1 MQEQEL
7 HQLHEWG
14 LRVSRLLELIALT
27 NQTLKL
33 LEDHNS
39 PQSQV
44 SDYRSLLNKH
54 KVELDELMQAYG
66 LTIKISSLESA
77 A

>member
-1 MQEQEL
+1 MEEQEL
-7 HQLHEWG
+7 PQLHEWG

-33 LEDHNS
+33 HEDHNS

-44 SDYRSLLNKH
+44 NDYRSLLKKH

-66 LTIKISSLESA
+66 LTIKISPLESA

>member
-7 HQLHEWG
+7 PQLHEWG

-33 LEDHNS
+33 HEA
-39 PQSQV
+39 QQGSQGQIR
-44 SDYRSLLNKH
+44 DYRALLAQH
-54 KVELDELMQAYG
+54 KSELDELMQTYG
-66 LTIKISSLESA
+66 LSIQINPLESA

>member
-1 MQEQEL
+1 MEEREL
-7 HQLHEWG
+7 PQLHEWG

-33 LEDHNS
+33 HESNEGS
-39 PQSQV
+39 PAQIN
-44 SDYRSLLNKH
+44 DYRALLVKQES
-54 KVELDELMQAYG
+54 ELNQLMLTYG
-66 LTIKISSLESA
+66 LSVQISPLESA